1 MKSQKNRTCSTSWLL
16 QRMSCKV
23 VQWLNSGVEA
33 SFEAKDELTNFEKK
47 VPVTRTNGD
56 YIHKLLLSS
65 SVIGDLGPIID
76 TAC

>member
-1 MKSQKNRTCSTSWLL
+1 
-16 QRMSCKV
+16 
-23 VQWLNSGVEA
+23 VEA